1 MVTILHA
8 WMRLLAVALLG
19 VVLNGCG
26 EKKPLV
32 SESFV
37 FGTRVEVQVAD
48 DLPEAQ
54 VRAAVAQVLAEFDRL
69 HRTYHAWQPSELTQ
83 LNEALASGQRIHVS
97 AEMADLLQEA
107 QAYARASDALF
118 DPGIG
123 RLIELWGFHADSY
136 AAQLPAPAAI
146 KAWLQ
151 AHPSIRQLRVEQ
163 DRGEQN
169 KGGAWVSSP
178 NRQVALDFG
187 GSLKGKALDRAAA
200 ILKAA
205 GGHNALI
212 NIGGNVMALGTRY
225 GNAWRVAIQAPR
237 YAGPLAILELH
248 DGEATGTSGDYQRYF
263 EVDGQRYPHLLDP
276 RTGYPAPGTQAVT
289 IVVDGPDAGVR
300 SDVLTKPVFIAGAAG
315 WQAMAQRLGLA
326 QVLRVDSQNQVS
338 VTAPLAERLKFM
350 PHDGKLPTIRR
361 ID

>member
-1 MVTILHA
+1 MSLA
-8 WMRLLAVALLG
+8 WRRWLWAVLLALALTA
-19 VVLNGCG
+19 CG
-26 EKKPLV
+26 EKKPMV

-48 DLPEAQ
+48 ELSEPQ
-54 VRAAVAQVLAEFDRL
+54 IRAAVAQVLAEFDRL

-83 LNEALASGQRIHVS
+83 LNEALASGRRIRVS

-107 QAYARASDALF
+107 QRYAQQSDALF

-123 RLIELWGFHADSY
+123 RLIALWGFHADSY
-136 AAQLPAPAAI
+136 VAQLPAPAAI

-151 AHPSIRQLRVEQ
+151 SHPSILQLKIEQ
-163 DRGEQN
+163 DAA
-169 KGGAWVSSP
+169 GAWVSSP

-187 GSLKGKALDRAAA
+187 GSLKGKALDRAAK
-200 ILKAA
+200 ILRAA
-205 GGHNALI
+205 GVHNALI

-263 EVDGQRYPHLLDP
+263 ELDGQRYPHLLDP

-315 WQAMAQRLGLA
+315 WQAMAQRLGLT
-326 QVLRVDSQNQVS
+326 QVLRVDGQDQVS